1 MTPGTVCSDA
11 PVTVN
16 GTPDWLLRQLGAG
29 FTLLSFGPAKAVDWN
44 GVTAQPLVVGQD
56 LTDAEGLVAA
66 RFDGR
71 PGSCY
76 LIRPDQHVA
85 ARWRSFDPA
94 SVRAAIARA
103 CSAKGTY

>member
-1 MTPGTVCSDA
+1 
-11 PVTVN
+11 
-16 GTPDWLLRQLGAG
+16 LGGG
-29 FTLLSFGPAKAVDWN
+29 FTLLSFGPADSVDWN
-44 GVTAQPLVVGQD
+44 GITAQPLVVGRD

-85 ARWRSFDPA
+85 ARWRSFDLA
-94 SVRAAIARA
+94 AVRAAIAQA
-103 CSAKGTY
+103 CTAKGTH